1 MTARPALPILRA
13 PPPASPDAFST
24 FDPALF
30 DRVLDYGVAEADV
43 DRAVKVAARMRV
55 LRVGGDFWRNEA
67 WERLLP
73 ASIAGRSVAEILG
86 AALIAATTYRDP
98 FTRQPS
104 SAETYVEQLGF
115 WRAAMDGNRAIAC
128 CVGMSIWKRKRIGDF
143 FRAGNRVPAFRRSAR
158 GAVRAAQAR
167 SGAIAVWST
176 RMPPG
181 LERLAAAASVP
192 LIRVEDGFV
201 RSRGLGSGMLPPAS
215 IIMDAAGVYYDPTG
229 PSDLERILAETEFD
243 APTLARARRLID
255 LLVARDIT
263 KYAAGHEPVT
273 LPPRDGRRR
282 ILVPGQVA
290 DDLSVRLGGA
300 DVRDNLDLLTRV
312 RAANPGAFIVYR
324 PHPDVDAGHRLGAMP
339 DNVACGPADQVRRG
353 GSMASLIGEVDE
365 VHTLTSLAGFEALL
379 RGKRVVTH
387 GSPFYA
393 GWGLTE
399 DNVANPVLTLRRS
412 KKLPIEAL
420 AAGTLLVYSLYID
433 PVTRL
438 RCGPEVL
445 MDRLADPSVWRPS
458 LLMRGRR
465 VQGWLRGKL
474 VRLAQS
480 RGADGRR

>member
-1 MTARPALPILRA
+1 MAGSALPILRA
-13 PPPASPDAFST
+13 PPPARPDAFST
-24 FDPALF
+24 FDPSRFERALEH
-30 DRVLDYGVAEADV
+30 GVAREDTE
-43 DRAVKVAARMRV
+43 RAAQVAARMRV
-55 LRVGGDFWRNEA
+55 LQVGGNFWRDEG
-67 WERLLP
+67 WERLVP
-73 ASIAGRSVAEILG
+73 VSKAGRCVEEILG
-86 AALIAATTYRDP
+86 AALIAATVYLDP
-98 FTRQPS
+98 FTREPS
-104 SAETYVEQLGF
+104 TAETYVEQLGF
-115 WRAAMDGNRAIAC
+115 WRAAMDRNREIAC
-128 CVGMSIWKRKRIGDF
+128 CVGMSIWKRRRIGDF
-143 FRAGNRVPAFRRSAR
+143 FRVGDRPPAFRRGAR

-167 SGAIAVWST
+167 GGAIAVWST

-215 IIMDAAGVYYDPTG
+215 IIMDAVGIYYDPTG
-229 PSDLERILAETEFD
+229 PSDLERILVETEFD

-255 LLVARDIT
+255 HMVARDIT
-263 KYAAGHEPVT
+263 KYGAGHDPVT
-273 LPPRDGRRR
+273 LPLCEGRRR

-300 DVRDNLDLLTRV
+300 DVQDNLDLLTRV
-312 RAANPGAFIVYR
+312 RAANPEAFIVYR

-339 DNVACGPADQVRRG
+339 DRIARGQADAVLRG
-353 GSMASLIGEVDE
+353 GSMASLIAAVDE
-365 VHTLTSLAGFEALL
+365 IHTLTSLAGFEALL

-387 GSPFYA
+387 GQPFYA
-393 GWGLTE
+393 GWGLTV
-399 DNVANPVLTLRRS
+399 DNIAKPDATLRRN

-420 AAGTLLVYSLYID
+420 VAGTLLVYSLYID

-480 RGADGRR
+480 RDADGRR